1 MNPLPQTPNR
11 FSIPFRW
18 DVFWKKQRVLFT
30 ETGFFRPL
38 PALLFHL
45 GLYGTNQIGWGLD
58 GILPS
63 TIRTPQL
70 DNSVFIVGHQRSGTT
85 FLHRLLYQNEW
96 AHSLQL
102 QEMLF
107 PSNTLQECIGIV
119 NRMDSTLGGN
129 IRKWF
134 QQIQERTFADLDK
147 IHRVRFDEPEEDELV
162 MWAIYASDMCINDNP
177 TLIEMGL
184 EGMPKTFEHWSKKH
198 QQSALMWYRSCV
210 HKKIQ
215 RTNGDGLYV
224 GKNPR
229 FSRCLPLLDNTF
241 PNSKIIVLIRNP
253 IEAIVSRMSLMKA
266 IWTHRNPN
274 FGELSPNHVQWILN
288 NSIETYLQTE
298 KGLQTIP
305 EHRKIVIGYN
315 ALKATPRLTVQKIQR
330 HFEFPEYTPSL
341 MTELSRLEEQPYR
354 SKHQYDLQQF
364 GLHESQIR
372 EPLAEVFSRYHT
384 LLNSE

>member
-1 MNPLPQTPNR
+1 MKNLPQTTNR
-11 FSIPFRW
+11 FAIPFRW
-18 DVFWKKQRVLFT
+18 DVFWKKQQVLFKH
-30 ETGFFRPL
+30 TGIFRPL

-45 GLYGTNQIGWGLD
+45 GLYGANQISWGLD
-58 GILPS
+58 GILPTTKS
-63 TIRTPQL
+63 TPQL

-85 FLHRLLYQNEW
+85 FLHRLLDKNDW

-107 PSNTLQECIGIV
+107 PSNTLQSCIDIV
-119 NRMDSTLGGN
+119 NQVDGALGGN

-134 QQIQERTFADLDK
+134 HSIQQRTFADLDK

-184 EGMPKTFEHWSKKH
+184 EGMPKTFEHWSEHH

-210 HKKIQ
+210 QKKIQ
-215 RTNGDGLYV
+215 RTRGDGLYV

-266 IWTHRNPN
+266 IWTHRNPD

-305 EHRKIVIGYN
+305 EDRKIVIGYN
-315 ALKATPRLTVQKIQR
+315 ALKNTPRLTLKKIQH
-330 HFEFPEYTPSL
+330 HFELPEYTPNL
-341 MTELSRLEEQPYR
+341 MTELSRLEKQPYR
-354 SKHQYDLQQF
+354 SKHQYDLEQF
-364 GLHESQIR
+364 GLQESQIR
-372 EPLAEVFSRYHT
+372 EPLAEIFSRHHT
-384 LLNSE
+384 LFQ